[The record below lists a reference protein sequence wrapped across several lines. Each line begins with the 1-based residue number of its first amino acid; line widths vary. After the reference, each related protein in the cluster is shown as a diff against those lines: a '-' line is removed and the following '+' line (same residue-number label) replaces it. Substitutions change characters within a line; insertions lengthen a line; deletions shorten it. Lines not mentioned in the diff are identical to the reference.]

1 MIQTTR
7 RHLSVYAAFFAMIPK
22 VFMAYQLWFWIGLV
36 LNVIGMAILVFF
48 WRAIYNETDTI
59 SGLGLNQTIAYIL
72 LAFIFSPLTHTDVIW
87 EFGTNIREGMIIHHL
102 LRPINF
108 QGMNYAQS
116 LGNLVTSLILQAPM
130 AVVAVVVFGLRF
142 PADLWTWMAF
152 IVSAILGFTV
162 IFFFYWFL
170 ACFTFYTTE
179 IWGLG
184 VLIEGMN
191 FFLSGALVP
200 LIMMPEWLRTVVLSI
215 PFAQALAVPVGLLT
229 GITPLSEAPRVW
241 LIQLLWIIGMWL
253 ISTLFFR
260 VAVRKITVQGG

>member
-1 MIQTTR
+1 MIRAAR
-7 RHLSVYAAFFAMIPK
+7 RDLSIYGSFFVMMPK
-22 VFMAYQLWFWIGLV
+22 VFMAYQVWFWVGLV
-36 LNVIGMAILVFF
+36 LNIISMAILVYF
-48 WRAIYNETDTI
+48 WRAIYNDAGII
-59 SGLGLNQTIAYIL
+59 SGLGLNQTLNYLL
-72 LAFIFSPLTHTDVIW
+72 LAFIFMPLTANDLVW
-87 EFGTNIREGMIIHHL
+87 EFGSNLREGTIAHHL

-116 LGNLVTSLILQAPM
+116 LGILVTRMLLQLPM
-130 AVVAVVVFGLRF
+130 VVVAVLLFGLRF
-142 PADLWTWMAF
+142 PADLATWQAF
-152 IVSAILGFTV
+152 LVSALLGFTV
-162 IFFFYWFL
+162 MFFFNWFL

-200 LIMMPEWLRTVVLSI
+200 LVMMPELVRNIVLSI

-229 GITPLSEAPRVW
+229 GITPLSDAPRVW
-241 LIQLLWIIGMWL
+241 LIQIAWILGMWL
-253 ISTLFFR
+253 LSTLFFR